1 MLFGIDEMVESSGG
15 FFETVG
21 EFFSEHAGAIAVTT
35 GAVVVGAGAYW
46 AYNQSE
52 KTEELKKE
60 NKSLREDMSS
70 LKRSSTQNKAM
81 LKALA
86 EKQGIKYEDLVKK
99 NKDDED

>member
-1 MLFGIDEMVESSGG
+1 MVENSGS
-15 FFETVG
+15 FLDSVG
-21 EFFSEHAGAIAVTT
+21 EFFSEHAGIIAATT
-35 GAVVVGAGAYW
+35 GAIVVGSASYW
-46 AYNQSE
+46 AYNQAE
-52 KTEELKKE
+52 RTNKLEKE